1 MEKVFRQFSKLG
13 GIRCPYYCTAEEFYE
28 KVLSPLLIEMG
39 AQFFRDGR
47 RVLMMWEGYNI
58 VINIHMSSHIELRYS
73 INGDT
78 LEGIFIKCI
87 ENGENYKLLN
97 DMCLSKAY
105 LEFGYFY
112 KYNLSDIERVMKEV
126 EGKYDALYYYLS
138 SHIFEFLRLEDLDD
152 IIYNNTYSS
161 NILEK
166 IADVSELNH
175 RFIYTDKRDIFASQL
190 KNNENES
197 FSKFLLVEEKLLDED
212 LTLFS
217 KPEEFLRTIRG
228 FIVELGGSGQIL
240 QPFLFR
246 KVIYNMK
253 VNSKIGGYTSLD
265 DYLEKNINIV
275 RDVCEYELKRNVDY
289 WNSTS
294 ISEDRIHDYVDD
306 IRERISSMSDEEFK
320 MSIKHFGEFINSTGL
335 CVQIT
340 KESLLLGLKSLE
352 KTDAMYCKILL
363 SRLDI

>member
-13 GIRCPYYCTAEEFYE
+13 SVKCPYYCTAEEFYE
-28 KVLSPLLIEMG
+28 KTLSPFLNEIG

-73 INGDT
+73 IDGDT
-78 LEGIFIKCI
+78 LEGIFIECI

-138 SHIFEFLRLEDLDD
+138 SHIFEFLRLEDLDN

-161 NILEK
+161 HILER
-166 IADVSELNH
+166 IADVSELTH
-175 RFIYTDKRDIFASQL
+175 RFIYMDKRDILASQV
-190 KNNENES
+190 KNKCES
-197 FSKFLLVEEKLLDED
+197 FAEFLLAEEKLLEED
-212 LTLFS
+212 LALFS
-217 KPEEFLRTIRG
+217 KPEDFLRTIRE
-228 FIVELGGSGQIL
+228 FIIELGGSGQIL

-275 RDVCEYELKRNVDY
+275 RDICEYELKRNVDY

-294 ISEDRIHDYVDD
+294 ISEDRLHDYVED
-306 IRERISSMSDEEFK
+306 IRDRISSMSDEEFK
-320 MSIKHFGEFINSTGL
+320 MNIKHFREFINSTGL
-335 CVQIT
+335 CIQIT

-352 KTDAMYCKILL
+352 KTDAMCCKILL
-363 SRLDI
+363 ARLDI